1 MPTMPPDIP
10 PATPSGP
17 SGPVRRRSAA
27 PMAPETPPVG
37 FPPGAGEVGMEG
49 NGGTCF
55 WDVGEQT
62 VKLRVFGASE
72 FHQAP
77 PPSKAAGRSVGART

>member
-1 MPTMPPDIP
+1 
-10 PATPSGP
+10 
-17 SGPVRRRSAA
+17 
-27 PMAPETPPVG
+27 MAPETPPVG

-62 VKLRVFGASE
+62 VKLRVLGPQNSTRHHLPARPLGAQLGQELKNCWGMGAS
-72 FHQAP
+72 
-77 PPSKAAGRSVGART
+77 T